1 MSRPRLLLLLS
12 LAALLVVLA
21 PCAGSTQTG
30 PSKWWGQWTSP
41 PGFVYLAEIA
51 LEIKPDGAAE
61 AAITWTLA
69 ASPRESELQKLGTK
83 GIEYVRGR
91 FDKASGVL
99 SLDGYRKEDPSQVI
113 GLDHY
118 RLVVAENY
126 RALAGV
132 SSNRGDWLG
141 RLWAVRVDR

>member
-1 MSRPRLLLLLS
+1 MSRPRVLLLLLV
-12 LAALLVVLA
+12 ALLVVLA
-21 PCAGSTQTG
+21 PHAGPAQPG

-41 PGFVYLAEIA
+41 SGFLYLAEIA
-51 LEIKPDGAAE
+51 LEIRPDGTAE

-118 RLVVAENY
+118 RLVIAENH
-126 RALAGV
+126 RALAGI

>member
-1 MSRPRLLLLLS
+1 MSRPRVLLLLLV
-12 LAALLVVLA
+12 ALLVVLA
-21 PCAGSTQTG
+21 PHAGPAQTG

-41 PGFVYLAEIA
+41 SGFLYLAEIA
-51 LEIKPDGAAE
+51 LEIRPDGTAE

-118 RLVVAENY
+118 RLVIAENH
-126 RALAGV
+126 RALAGI

>member
-1 MSRPRLLLLLS
+1 MSWT
-12 LAALLVVLA
+12 AAITGKVAGAVPGPPHPTLA
-21 PCAGSTQTG
+21 PAPPGT
-30 PSKWWGQWTSP
+30 SKGWGQWTSP
-41 PGFVYLAEIA
+41 PGVLCIAEIA
-51 LEIKPDGAAE
+51 LEIKPDGTAE

-141 RLWAVRVDR
+141 RLWAVPVDR

>member
-1 MSRPRLLLLLS
+1 M
-12 LAALLVVLA
+12 
-21 PCAGSTQTG
+21 
-30 PSKWWGQWTSP
+30 
-41 PGFVYLAEIA
+41 
-51 LEIKPDGAAE
+51 
-61 AAITWTLA
+61 
-69 ASPRESELQKLGTK
+69 
-83 GIEYVRGR
+83 
-91 FDKASGVL
+91 L

-118 RLVVAENY
+118 RLVVAENH